1 MKRTVHVVA
10 LLLAALAFF
19 APRLAH
25 AHKASDSYL
34 TLTPHGETVDV
45 RWDIALRDMD
55 AALGLDESRDGHI
68 TWGELQAARAM
79 LTEWA
84 FAGLALSVDAGACK
98 VLTGDAE
105 LGTTSHSDGAYAT
118 LLARAS
124 CPGDATRL
132 GVKYTLLFDVDRLHR
147 GVVRVKGGAD
157 DTIFVLQ
164 ESAREHTFEGVA
176 KASPLHFVREG
187 TLHIWSGID
196 HLAFLF
202 ALLFPAVF
210 RRQPDG
216 KWAPVP
222 RLRDAAVDVLR
233 IVSAFTVAHSITLGL
248 ASFGYVSLPS
258 RLVEATIAASVVVA
272 AVNNLRPLFREQRW
286 GVAFILGLVHGFG
299 FSSALADLGASQGT
313 LLATLVSFNVGVEVG
328 QLSLVALFLP
338 LAFLARNTQAY
349 RRVVLQAGSAAVAL
363 VGAVWVVERAVG
375 LKFLPF

>member
-1 MKRTVHVVA
+1 MKRALHVVA

-34 TLTPHGETVDV
+34 TLTPRGETVDV

-55 AALGLDESRDGHI
+55 AALGLDGDADGHI
-68 TWGELQAARAM
+68 TWGELRAARAM

-84 FAGLALSVDAGACK
+84 FAGLALSVDAGRCK

-105 LGTTSHSDGAYAT
+105 LGTTTHSDGAYAT

-132 GVKYTLLFDVDRLHR
+132 GVKYTLLFDTDRLHR
-147 GVVRVKGGAD
+147 GVVRVRGNAD
-157 DTIFVLQ
+157 DTLFVLQ
-164 ESAREHTFEGVA
+164 DSAREHTFEGVA
-176 KASPLHFVREG
+176 HASPLHFVREG
-187 TLHIWSGID
+187 VGHIWSGID

-210 RRQPDG
+210 RRQQDG
-216 KWAPVP
+216 QWAPVP

-258 RLVEATIAASVVVA
+258 RLVEATIAASVVLA

-286 GVAFILGLVHGFG
+286 GVAFLLGLVHGFG

-338 LAFLARNTQAY
+338 LAFLARNTRAY

-363 VGAVWVVERAVG
+363 VGVVWVVERAAG
-375 LKFLPF
+375 LKLLPF